1 MALPPLRHPC
11 WPRAASGALARLKTQ
26 HLGTQL
32 MAKRLERSTD
42 PVAQKAAEIHAYF
55 VKWERTLGAE
65 ISQLAAI

>member
-1 MALPPLRHPC
+1 VALPSLHHPC
-11 WPRAASGALARLKTQ
+11 WQRAASGGLLRLKTQ

-55 VKWERTLGAE
+55 VKWERTLSAE
-65 ISQLAAI
+65 ISQLNEI